1 LAIHK
6 TKNVEAVKA
15 VAVMSRAII
24 IVRNPKN
31 DAASAA
37 DKRSLTVAD

>member
-1 LAIHK
+1 MAIHK
-6 TKNVEAVKA
+6 TRSVETVKA

-24 IVRNPKN
+24 IARTPKN

-37 DKRSLTVAD
+37 DIDQ